1 MRLDDTSRMNTPGKA
16 EGNWAWRVGG
26 AGVWE
31 QRGEEAPGEKFGA
44 READDGNGG
53 DGKVQDERC
62 WSHHLGGNPS
72 QGH

>member
-31 QRGEEAPGEKFGA
+31 QLGEEAADLRRLLDITDRLPPGVA
-44 READDGNGG
+44 RPTAGG
-53 DGKVQDERC
+53 RTGKLTFR
-62 WSHHLGGNPS
+62 
-72 QGH
+72 